1 MIIYMEQKN
10 KSGFTGGDLLK
21 MKKTWDNWLKE
32 SVYIYCIIYTIV
44 TILNS
49 VLYLIQGYRDDP
61 SGNWH
66 ELTRAG
72 IVFIGVTA
80 YELATKIPIKNLFI
94 RSIVVYIPT
103 MGLTFGFI
111 WLNQF
116 IEPLAKSA
124 YRDIFIN
131 YTSLFVIVSIVAI
144 IRNNIKRKRSMGK

>member
-1 MIIYMEQKN
+1 MRKI
-10 KSGFTGGDLLK
+10 
-21 MKKTWDNWLKE
+21 WDNWLKE
-32 SVYIYCIIYTIV
+32 SVYIYCIIYTMV

-66 ELTRAG
+66 ELTRAV
-72 IVFIGVTA
+72 IVLIGVTA
-80 YELATKIPIKNLFI
+80 YEMATKMPIKNIFL

-103 MGLTFGFI
+103 MGLAFGFI

-124 YRDIFIN
+124 YKDIFIN

-144 IRNNIKRKRSMGK
+144 IRNNIKQKRSRRK

>member
-1 MIIYMEQKN
+1 
-10 KSGFTGGDLLK
+10 
-21 MKKTWDNWLKE
+21 MKKIWNNWLKE
-32 SVYIYCIIYTIV
+32 SIYIFSITYTLV

-49 VLYLIQGYRDDP
+49 VLYLVQGYRDDP

-72 IVFIGVTA
+72 IVLIGVTA
-80 YELATKIPIKNLFI
+80 YELATKIPIKNLSI
-94 RSIVVYIPT
+94 RSVVVYIPT
-103 MGLTFGFI
+103 MGLAFGFI

-131 YTSLFVIVSIVAI
+131 YTSLSVMVSIAAI
-144 IRNNIKRKRSMGK
+144 IKNNIKQRYTKTGN

>member
-1 MIIYMEQKN
+1 
-10 KSGFTGGDLLK
+10 
-21 MKKTWDNWLKE
+21 MKKIWNNWLKE
-32 SVYIYCIIYTIV
+32 SIYIFSIIYTLV

-49 VLYLIQGYRDDP
+49 ILYLVQGYRDDP

-72 IVFIGVTA
+72 IVLIGVTA
-80 YELATKIPIKNLFI
+80 YELATKIPIKNLSI
-94 RSIVVYIPT
+94 RSVVVYIPT
-103 MGLTFGFI
+103 MGLAFGFI

-131 YTSLFVIVSIVAI
+131 YTSLFVMVSIAAI
-144 IRNNIKRKRSMGK
+144 IKNNIKQRYTKTGN